1 MTISDADLELEDKL
15 LDYTLNIDQIGTSN
29 YDYPTEKLFD
39 RKDELNSITPE
50 KRQSPNVSAN
60 RIIVKSNC
68 VEDYEKSLLAVP
80 VDVSGD
86 SVDVSHEGKNST
98 VVEIENKSAKLD
110 ELSVTNGNKSV
121 VEHSTN
127 VTDDKWFDC
136 ANWSSSNHHVNT
148 TNSSFK
154 LANSATATAHN
165 LKNRINEQ
173 PNEKVGENPIEV
185 KTGEFVFLTIT
196 SFFSPSALLAL
207 IFLC

>member
-15 LDYTLNIDQIGTSN
+15 LDYTLNIDQLGTPN

-39 RKDELNSITPE
+39 RKDELNSITRE
-50 KRQSPNVSAN
+50 KIQSPNVSEKITG
-60 RIIVKSNC
+60 IIVKSNC
-68 VEDYEKSLLAVP
+68 VEDYEKSLLVVP

-98 VVEIENKSAKLD
+98 VVEIANKSAKLD

-136 ANWSSSNHHVNT
+136 ANWSSSNQHVNN
-148 TNSSFK
+148 TNSSIK

-165 LKNRINEQ
+165 LINRINEPQ
-173 PNEKVGENPIEV
+173 IEKVDEKPIEI
-185 KTGEFVFLTIT
+185 KTGEFSFLTT
-196 SFFSPSALLAL
+196 TYLVRV
-207 IFLC
+207 